1 MSKDI
6 SRGRGV
12 RGLVAVVAG
21 AAMVLLSGVS
31 TASSAPDC
39 SGRVD
44 PAQAAKC
51 AHQSVAPAAK
61 APIRSFVAPNPQ
73 TQPPLHGTLAHGQG
87 TVAVLQL
94 NPDSARPYGND
105 PTGKDAGSTPET
117 LVVGRARGEQR
128 ADGTYHGHITI
139 AALAGNEILGVDT
152 NPGETKTGPL
162 SAVQQQVLDAL
173 CNGSGNQI
181 CLKAVVA
188 NSSTSSTGST
198 NHFEAAHATLG
209 GAQGIDVGAA
219 SSDGNISEA
228 NGCQTATG
236 ASSVASVKLST
247 AFTAD
252 LVQSNTTSN
261 AGTCGAAAPQT
272 NTSKVIN
279 LAGSGVPI
287 PAAGC
292 GDGTPNTVTTIP
304 VLLTLVCN
312 ADDSQ
317 PGSSNTP
324 QAATPYGVR
333 EALDAFLLASA
344 GVPPLIPASSAA
356 KLTTGAAESHA
367 IAPAPVTGPTGPS
380 GATGATGSTGTPCNV
395 GGDND
400 CATSNPNGPALA
412 EGSAADKAR
421 DCAEGVENTPAC
433 AAVNANSQSQGGRC
447 NTGGDNDC
455 VTGSGPFGPKLAE
468 GGTVDRARDC
478 AEGITSEGTQS
489 CVAGPASTSARTRS
503 SLPFTG

>member
-1 MSKDI
+1 M
-6 SRGRGV
+6 
-12 RGLVAVVAG
+12 
-21 AAMVLLSGVS
+21 
-31 TASSAPDC
+31 
-39 SGRVD
+39 D

-51 AHQSVAPAAK
+51 AHKSQAATQAPL
-61 APIRSFVAPNPQ
+61 RSFVTPTPT

-105 PTGKDAGSTPET
+105 PTGKDAGSSPET

-152 NPGETKTGPL
+152 NPGETKAGPL
-162 SAVQQQVLDAL
+162 SALQQQVLDAL
-173 CNGSGNQI
+173 CTGSSNQI

-188 NSSTSSTGST
+188 NSSTSATGST
-198 NHFEAAHATLG
+198 NHFETAHATLG
-209 GAQGIDVGAA
+209 GPTGIDVGAA
-219 SSDGNISEA
+219 SSDGNITQA

-236 ASSVASVKLST
+236 ASNVASVKLST

-252 LVQSNTTSN
+252 AVQSNTTSN
-261 AGTCGAAAPQT
+261 AGTCGSAAPQT

-279 LAGSGVPI
+279 LAGSGLPI

-292 GDGTPNTVTTIP
+292 ANGTANTVTDIP
-304 VLLTLVCN
+304 MLLTLVCN
-312 ADDSQ
+312 ADDTQ
-317 PGSSNTP
+317 PGGAGTP
-324 QAATPYGVR
+324 QTTAPYGVR

-344 GVPPLIPASSAA
+344 GLPPLIPASSAA
-356 KLTTGAAESHA
+356 KLTTGASESHA
-367 IAPAPVTGPTGPS
+367 IAPAPVGPTGPTG
-380 GATGATGSTGTPCNV
+380 ATGTTNNGGSCNV

-400 CATSNPNGPALA
+400 CATSNPNGPSLP
-412 EGSAADKAR
+412 EGGAVDKAR

-433 AAVNANSQSQGGRC
+433 PGKKGTGPSAGGRC

-455 VTGSGPFGPKLAE
+455 VTGAGPFGPKLAE
-468 GGTVDRARDC
+468 GGPTDRARDC
-478 AEGITSEGTQS
+478 AEGVTSEGKQS
-489 CVAGPASTSARTRS
+489 CVAGPARANARST
-503 SLPFTG
+503 LPFTG